1 MNCNHENLELE
12 VRAKLALEACVLYLS
27 EVYIVVWILDGFGG
41 VLDCQNLGCGI
52 PISLS
57 EDKCRR

>member
-1 MNCNHENLELE
+1 MNCNQENLEFV
-12 VRAKLALEACVLYLS
+12 VRAIPALEACVLYLS
-27 EVYIVVWILDGFGG
+27 EVFIILWILAGFGG
-41 VLDCQNLGCGI
+41 VLGCQKLGCCI

>member
-1 MNCNHENLELE
+1 MNSNQEILEF
-12 VRAKLALEACVLYLS
+12 VFRAIPAQGACVRYLS
-27 EVYIVVWILDGFGG
+27 EEFIVVWILDGFGG
-41 VLDCQNLGCGI
+41 VLGCQKLSCGI

>member
-1 MNCNHENLELE
+1 MNCNSEILEL
-12 VRAKLALEACVLYLS
+12 VSRASPAPSACVHYLS
-27 EVYIVVWILDGFGG
+27 KVFVILWIFAGFGG
-41 VLDCQNLGCGI
+41 VLNCQKLGCFI